1 MDLIYA
7 DEKGTE
13 LGEIDDYEMDV
24 AFGSEE
30 NNFALTI
37 DINAH
42 CCKAGYYVYFRD
54 TEYGGIIDKIEPDT
68 GNGTVTYEGRTWH
81 GIMEGKI
88 IEPDSG
94 QDYRIVDGNA
104 NAVLAELLE
113 LLSLENLFEADTS
126 TSAIEINNYQFPRY
140 AAAYTGTI
148 KMLFGY
154 GGKLRMTRGT
164 EKVKLS
170 VIPLYDYSQDEEW
183 DASQMDVAI
192 TKDYRPV
199 NHLICLGSGDLSQ
212 RKVIHLFADENNS
225 VQPFCSKEPI
235 CDADYILNKSYQCFF
250 GTDEVTRIFDY
261 GNAQDTKN
269 YLLMDQKPS
278 GWERTYIAYYYKDGN
293 DFKQLERTYEDCYAI
308 LAETPADFD
317 KNFAQYYMKNGN
329 QYVAVSGSVTTEIV
343 LLEKAPADWNS
354 GYAGYYVKDGS
365 NYAHVEA
372 PISYISLE
380 EKPSDWDSS
389 YGNYYYYYSDGTKEE
404 YRQVSGEKETDYI
417 EQLMQ
422 PSDWS
427 TRCEDYYC
435 KNVDGSYKKASGT
448 TEEDYTLTVQ
458 QPSDWSTNYGD
469 YYCKNG
475 DWEKVSGCS
484 VTVYQVLD
492 VMPGDWTSSY
502 KDFYSRQGKDYAQL
516 GVTEKISYNKQE
528 NKPSDWSKNY
538 GDYYYYYSDG
548 TKKEYKSVN
557 GVSKS
562 RMVLQTMQPSDWKS
576 NYKNYYIRQPVYV
589 YIYEKRTC
597 IQGIWHETFEYFST
611 PVAPVNT
618 PEQIFTFNR
627 QEVQDVIYKKISTA
641 KVPKWE
647 KNTFFTSE
655 SYQAAPGWK
664 KDTYYT
670 QVKKTVIPT
679 WESGKYYK
687 KVSQLSAPV
696 WENGKYYSRTSELI
710 LPVWEQG
717 KYYTGVSKT
726 VAPAWESGKYFKC
739 QVSASAPAW
748 KQNTFYKE
756 ENRVSAPAWENE
768 KYYELHKNEEVIPQ
782 WSAGK
787 YYELF
792 IDHYA
797 DLVAAGLKRFKELT
811 ATDKIDVS
819 LDPEQSYDIN
829 DVVGVKEQKTG
840 ISVTACIV
848 KKIVKVSNGIE
859 TIEYKIGE

>member
-30 NNFALTI
+30 NNFALAI

-88 IEPDSG
+88 IEPDPG

-148 KMLFGY
+148 EMLFGY

-183 DASQMDVAI
+183 DASQMDVAL
-192 TKDYRPV
+192 TKDYHPV
-199 NHLICLGSGDLSQ
+199 NHLICLGGGDLSQ
-212 RKVIHLFADENNS
+212 RKVIHLFTDENNS
-225 VQPFCSKEPI
+225 IQPFCSKAPI
-235 CDADYILNKSYQCFF
+235 CDSDYILDKSHQCFF
-250 GTDEVTRIFDY
+250 GTDEVARIFDY

-269 YLLMDQKPS
+269 YILMEQKPS
-278 GWERTYIAYYYKDGN
+278 DWERNYFVYHYKDGN
-293 DFKQLERTYEDCYAI
+293 DFKQLERTYEDCYVI
-308 LAETPADFD
+308 LTETPADWD

-365 NYAHVEA
+365 NYVHVEA

-380 EKPSDWDSS
+380 EKPSDWNSG
-389 YGNYYYYYSDGTKEE
+389 YANYYYYYSDGTKEE
-404 YRQVSGEKETDYI
+404 YRQVSGEKETNYI

-448 TEEDYTLTVQ
+448 TEEDYTLTEQ
-458 QPSDWSTNYGD
+458 KPSNWATNYGD
-469 YYCKNG
+469 YYSKNG
-475 DWEKVSGCS
+475 DWEKVSGIVN
-484 VTVYQVLD
+484 VTYQRQD
-492 VMPGDWTSSY
+492 VMPPDWASTY
-502 KDFYSRQGKDYAQL
+502 KDFYTRQGKDYAQL
-516 GVTEKISYNKQE
+516 GVIDNISYIKQKS
-528 NKPSDWSKNY
+528 KPSDWATNY

-548 TKKEYKSVN
+548 TKKEYKRVS

-562 RMVLQTMQPSDWKS
+562 RMVLQTMQPSDWKN
-576 NYKNYYIRQPVYV
+576 NYRNYYTIQPVFSYV
-589 YIYEKRTC
+589 YEKRTC
-597 IQGIWHETFEYFST
+597 IQGIWHVSTESFST
-611 PVAPVNT
+611 PEPPINTSEVRYIFKKQEVVRSVFESVNT
-618 PEQIFTFNR
+618 S
-627 QEVQDVIYKKISTA
+627 KA
-641 KVPKWE
+641 PKWQ
-647 KNTFFTSE
+647 KDTYYTSE
-655 SYQAAPGWK
+655 DYQAAPGWK
-664 KDTYYT
+664 SGTYYT
-670 QVKKTVIPT
+670 QDRKTIIPT
-679 WESGKYYK
+679 WENGKYYK
-687 KVSQLSAPV
+687 KISHTSAPV
-696 WENGKYYSRTSELI
+696 WEQGKYYSRTSELI
-710 LPVWEQG
+710 PPLWEQG
-717 KYYTGVSKT
+717 KYFTGKSQT
-726 VAPAWESGKYFKC
+726 VAPAWEQGKYFKC
-739 QVSASAPAW
+739 QIPSVIPKW
-748 KQNTFYKE
+748 KQNTYYYE
-756 ENRVSAPAWENE
+756 ENHASAPTWEGG
-768 KYYELHKNEEVIPQ
+768 KYYELRKNEEVIPE
-782 WSAGK
+782 WSSGK

-792 IDHYA
+792 VDHYA
-797 DLVAAGLKRFKELT
+797 DLVAAGLKRFKELM

-819 LDPEQSYDIN
+819 LDPEQTYDIN
-829 DVVGVKEQKTG
+829 DVVGAKEQRTG
-840 ISVTACIV
+840 ISVTASIT